1 MEPLLQLT
9 ARADVGVRIRL
20 DHLPQ
25 PSRSVPLRIALQQ
38 AGDLGQVE
46 HPEEL
51 RLLQRLLGEVAV
63 DGSEVKQRAGDR
75 GDRDAL
81 DERHLVWFE
90 RRSRDPNVAVLARA
104 WASGDFGPAVVG
116 ADPCKAAADLR
127 LATASPP

>member
-1 MEPLLQLT
+1 MEPFLHVA
-9 ARADVGVRIRL
+9 ARADIGVRIRL

-25 PSRSVPLRIALQQ
+25 PSRSAPLRIALQQ

-51 RLLQRLLGEVAV
+51 CLLQRLSGEVAL

-81 DERHLVWFE
+81 DERHLVWFK
-90 RRSRDPNVAVLARA
+90 RRSRDPDVAVLARA
-104 WASGDFGPAVVG
+104 WTSGD
-116 ADPCKAAADLR
+116 
-127 LATASPP
+127 